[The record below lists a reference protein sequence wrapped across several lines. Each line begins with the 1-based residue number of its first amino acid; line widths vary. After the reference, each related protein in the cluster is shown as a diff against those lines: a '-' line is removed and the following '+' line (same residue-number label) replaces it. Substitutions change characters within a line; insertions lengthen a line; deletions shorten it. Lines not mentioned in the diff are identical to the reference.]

1 MKEFLDRY
9 KTGFQFQD
17 WQKTG
22 LLSNLAPDQ
31 KPQMIEIFEKVMPY
45 ILNQEN
51 EDKQQVVLPIFRRI
65 YTELVTGRYSNDDNT
80 LLLYILIDVNG
91 VFEEL
96 DKLYETVLT
105 SLYDFKHIDA
115 EAEFCVLMTRDYINK
130 LHKQISKESPNVLLP
145 KLKALSRDE
154 KINNILI
161 NPNS

>member
-1 MKEFLDRY
+1 MKEFIERY

-31 KPQMIEIFEKVMPY
+31 EPQMIEIFERAMRYV
-45 ILNQEN
+45 LNQEN

-65 YTELVTGRYSNDDNT
+65 YTELVTGRHSNDDNK
-80 LLLYILIDVNG
+80 LLLYLLIDVDG
-91 VFEEL
+91 VLEQL
-96 DKLYETVLT
+96 DKLYETVLP

-145 KLKALSRDE
+145 KLKALSRDR
-154 KINNILI
+154 KIDKIL
-161 NPNS
+161 

>member
-1 MKEFLDRY
+1 MKEFIERY

-31 KPQMIEIFEKVMPY
+31 EPQMIEIFERAMRYV
-45 ILNQEN
+45 LNQKN

-65 YTELVTGRYSNDDNT
+65 YTELVTGRHSNDDNK
-80 LLLYILIDVNG
+80 LLLYLLIDVDG
-91 VFEEL
+91 VLEQL
-96 DKLYETVLT
+96 DKLYETVLP

-115 EAEFCVLMTRDYINK
+115 QAEFCVLMTRDYINK

-145 KLKALSRDE
+145 KLKALSRDR
-154 KINNILI
+154 KIDKIL
-161 NPNS
+161 

>member
-1 MKEFLDRY
+1 MKEFIERY

-31 KPQMIEIFEKVMPY
+31 EPQMIEIFERAMRYV
-45 ILNQEN
+45 LNQQN

-65 YTELVTGRYSNDDNT
+65 YTELVTGRHSNDDNK
-80 LLLYILIDVNG
+80 LLLYLLIDVDS
-91 VFEEL
+91 VLEQL
-96 DKLYETVLT
+96 DKLYETVLP

-145 KLKALSRDE
+145 KLKALSRDR
-154 KINNILI
+154 KIDKIL
-161 NPNS
+161 

>member
-1 MKEFLDRY
+1 MKEFIERY

-22 LLSNLAPDQ
+22 LLSSLAPDQ
-31 KPQMIEIFEKVMPY
+31 EPQMIEIFERAMRYV
-45 ILNQEN
+45 LNQEN

-65 YTELVTGRYSNDDNT
+65 YTELVTGRHSNDDNK
-80 LLLYILIDVNG
+80 LLLYLLIDVDS
-91 VFEEL
+91 VLEQL
-96 DKLYETVLT
+96 DKLYETVLP

-145 KLKALSRDE
+145 KLKALSRDR
-154 KINNILI
+154 KIDKIL
-161 NPNS
+161 

>member
-1 MKEFLDRY
+1 MKEFIERY

-31 KPQMIEIFEKVMPY
+31 EPQMIEIFERAMRYV
-45 ILNQEN
+45 LNQEN

-65 YTELVTGRYSNDDNT
+65 YTELVTGRHSNDDNK
-80 LLLYILIDVNG
+80 LLLYLLIDVDS
-91 VFEEL
+91 VLEQL
-96 DKLYETVLT
+96 DKLYETVLP

-145 KLKALSRDE
+145 KLKALSRDR
-154 KINNILI
+154 KIDKIL
-161 NPNS
+161 